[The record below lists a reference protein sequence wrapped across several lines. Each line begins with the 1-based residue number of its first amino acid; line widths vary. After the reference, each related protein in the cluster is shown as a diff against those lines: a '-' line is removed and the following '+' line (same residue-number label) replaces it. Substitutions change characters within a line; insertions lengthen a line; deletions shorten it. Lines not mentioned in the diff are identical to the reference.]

1 MSSSFA
7 IQMGKNI
14 RAARSALG
22 LTLQDVAQRLGVTR
36 QTVGY
41 YEAGKQWPQP
51 VQAAALRALLGIEVP
66 DSPDTVRP
74 IKTNRLTPEAAK
86 GVRFAA
92 LRMSETLTA
101 LLREANE
108 ADEHAEAAA
117 LAAAAIATMQTHA
130 AQSRA
135 TLHTSPPRPRR
146 GTATGRT
153 GRHPAQTD
161 DAPPAAHQA

>member
-22 LTLQDVAQRLGVTR
+22 LTLQDVAERLGVTR

-74 IKTNRLTPEAAK
+74 IKTNRLSPEAAR

-108 ADEHAEAAA
+108 AEEYAEAASLEA
-117 LAAAAIATMQTHA
+117 TAIATMQAHA
-130 AQSRA
+130 AQSLA
-135 TLHTSPPRPRR
+135 ASKTAPPRQRR
-146 GTATGRT
+146 GTK
-153 GRHPAQTD
+153 
-161 DAPPAAHQA
+161 

>member
-22 LTLQDVAQRLGVTR
+22 LTLQDVAERLGVTR

-74 IKTNRLTPEAAK
+74 VKMNRLSPEAAR

-108 ADEHAEAAA
+108 AEEYAEAASLEA
-117 LAAAAIATMQTHA
+117 TAIATMQAHA
-130 AQSRA
+130 AQQLAASKTA
-135 TLHTSPPRPRR
+135 PPRQRR
-146 GTATGRT
+146 GTK
-153 GRHPAQTD
+153 
-161 DAPPAAHQA
+161 